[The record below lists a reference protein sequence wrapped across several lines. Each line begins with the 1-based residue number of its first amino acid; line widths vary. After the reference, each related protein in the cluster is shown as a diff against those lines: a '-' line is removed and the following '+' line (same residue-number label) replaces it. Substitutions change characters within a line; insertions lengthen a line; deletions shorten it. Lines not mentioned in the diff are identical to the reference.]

1 MNVPRRASW
10 AILGLVVVVALFIGM
25 RAEGPRS
32 NLQRTQDISE
42 SIRCPECRG
51 QSVAD
56 SEAAIAAEIRAGV
69 ARRVDAGETDA
80 QIYDFYR
87 GQFGDDVLL
96 RPEAG
101 GVTGLVWILPVIAL
115 ALGAAGVGFALS
127 RGASFGGNSGA
138 TVTSADRELVTAAR
152 AGPDQ
157 S

>member
-1 MNVPRRASW
+1 MNVSRRLSW
-10 AILGLVVVVALFIGM
+10 VALGLVVAIALFVGM

-42 SIRCPECRG
+42 AIRCPECRG

-56 SEAAIAAEIRAGV
+56 SEAAIAAEIRAGI

-96 RPEAG
+96 RPDAG
-101 GVTGLVWILPVIAL
+101 GITGLVWILPVIAI
-115 ALGAAGVGFALS
+115 ALGALGVGLALS
-127 RGASFGGNSGA
+127 RGGALGGNGA
-138 TVTSADRELVTAAR
+138 SVSAADRELVSAVRGGAD
-152 AGPDQ
+152 G